1 MNEAVNKRYMKWLNE
16 DSLDKDLLD
25 TLKAMNETEIEEA
38 FYKHLDFGTGGM
50 RGIVGPG
57 TNRMN
62 IYTVRKAAHGY
73 AEFLM
78 THYENA
84 AKRGVVIAHDNRHM
98 SDVFTEECVGV
109 LSAFGIKTYIYDSLH
124 PTPMLSYGVRLKGA
138 AGGIMVTASHNP
150 PEYNGVKMYD
160 HTGCQLVPDQAE
172 KVITNVNNVEDLF
185 SVERLPIEKA
195 KDLGLVEM
203 MGEAVDDAYI
213 KDVHEIQYEADLEK
227 NVKVVFTPLHGASA
241 TVATRSLKEAGYEV
255 HPVESQMV
263 PDPEFTTVDS
273 PNPEYESAFGE
284 AKKLGEK
291 TGADL
296 LVATDPDGDRLGVMA
311 KHDGEYR
318 FLSGNQTAAIFAEY
332 ILSHEKEAGNLSE
345 KSVFFQTIVSSEFA
359 ASIARAH
366 GVDVQ
371 STLTG
376 FKFIGDQMNRQVENG
391 DKTFTMAYEES
402 YGYILREIVRDKDS
416 LMPTLLITE
425 IANVLKQEGR
435 TLIDYLEALYE
446 KYGAYKD
453 KLISIVLKGR
463 EGTETIQ
470 SIMTHFR
477 GYEPKSLLDRKLLV
491 KEDYLYSTRKEAGE
505 TKPLDYPESNV
516 LKFIFEDDL
525 WFVLRPSGTEP
536 KLKIY
541 LNLKGDT
548 MKDADRELAELEDAI
563 MAMLEPFDID

>member
-16 DSLDKDLLD
+16 ETLDKDLLD
-25 TLKAMNETEIEEA
+25 TLKKMDESEIEEA

-62 IYTVRKAAHGY
+62 IYTVRKAAYGY

-78 THYENA
+78 AHYENA

-109 LSAFGIKTYIYDSLH
+109 LSAFGIKTYIYDTLH
-124 PTPMLSYGVRLKGA
+124 PTPMLSYGVRLKEA

-160 HTGCQLVPDQAE
+160 HTGCQLIPDQAE
-172 KVITNVNNVEDLF
+172 KVIQNVNNVEDLF
-185 SVERLPIEKA
+185 TIERLPIEKA
-195 KDLGLVEM
+195 SELGLLET
-203 MGEAVDDAYI
+203 MGEEVDDSYI
-213 KDVHEIQYEADLEK
+213 KEVHEIQYRPDLEK
-227 NVKVVFTPLHGASA
+227 RVKVVFTPLHGASA
-241 TVATRSLKEAGYEV
+241 TVATRSLREAGYDV
-255 HPVESQMV
+255 YPVESQMV
-263 PDPEFTTVDS
+263 PDPEFTTVAS

-284 AKKLGEK
+284 AKKLGRK
-291 TGADL
+291 VDADL
-296 LVATDPDGDRLGVMA
+296 LVATDPDGDRFGVMVR
-311 KHDGEYR
+311 HEGEYH

-332 ILSHEKEAGNLSE
+332 ILSQERAKGALSE

-359 ASIARAH
+359 ATIARKYD
-366 GVDVQ
+366 VDVQ

-376 FKFIGDQMNRQVENG
+376 FKFIGDQINRQVDNG

-402 YGYILREIVRDKDS
+402 YGYILRSIVRDKDS

-425 IANVLKQEGR
+425 IANVLKHDGK
-435 TLIDYLEALYE
+435 TIVDYLNGLYQT
-446 KYGAYKD
+446 YGAFKD

-477 GYEPKSLLDRKLLV
+477 GYEPEALLGKKLLV
-491 KEDYLYSTRKEAGE
+491 KEDYLYGTRKENGE
-505 TKPLDYPESNV
+505 TKNLDYPESNV
-516 LKFIFEDDL
+516 IKFIFEDDL

-541 LNLKGDT
+541 LNLKSDS
-548 MKDADRELAELEDAI
+548 MDDANAMLSELEDAI